1 MNHRTLILPAVIALT
16 SSVSFGESIYK
27 EARYKLQPAA
37 TAEAEKAVDSEKST
51 ETKKSGGARFGAE
64 GQEWITIGTG
74 ASHDFSGNGGYDIH
88 ASWSTFIIEDVEFSL
103 ELATWY
109 YQQKGENAFGI
120 NPQFIFRYHYYKS
133 DDAKWTLFAEAGIG
147 LLFANHDVPVKGSSF
162 AFTPRAGFGVT
173 RQLTD
178 DLRLQVGVRWAHI
191 SNARINGDSR
201 NPSRDSL
208 MLYAGLMFEY

>member
-1 MNHRTLILPAVIALT
+1 MNHRTLILPAAIALT
-16 SSVSFGESIYK
+16 SSVCCAESLYK
-27 EARYKLQPAA
+27 EARYELQPAA
-37 TAEAEKAVDSEKST
+37 TAPADKALTEEKSVV
-51 ETKKSGGARFGAE
+51 TKKSGGSRFGTE
-64 GQEWITIGTG
+64 SQEWITIGTG
-74 ASHDFSGNGGYDIH
+74 GSHDFSGNAGYDIH

-147 LLFANHDVPVKGSSF
+147 LLFATRDVPVNGSSF

-178 DLRLQVGVRWAHI
+178 DLRLQVGIRWAHI